1 MVRLVEKREGIG
13 MKRLEKFAVV
23 VIALLIVVCLIGV
36 YSTWSKCKAEGGI
49 TVRGLFGLECI
60 K

>member
-1 MVRLVEKREGIG
+1 MERLQ
-13 MKRLEKFAVV
+13 KFALV
-23 VIALLIVVCLIGV
+23 VIALVVVVCLIGA

>member
-1 MVRLVEKREGIG
+1 MGTVERLQ
-13 MKRLEKFAVV
+13 KFALA
-23 VIALLIVVCLIGV
+23 VIVLVAVVCLIGA
-36 YSTWSKCKAEGGI
+36 YSTWSKCKSEGGI